1 MLPLTLFA
9 SPAFTAPTAVGLL
22 INLGFYGE
30 LFVMTLY
37 LQQVRGLGPLLA
49 GIALLPQMGMAV
61 VGSAASGQLMA
72 RTGPRLPML
81 AGLVTGG
88 AGILGLLATG
98 ARTPYAVLVVPFMA
112 AGLGMS
118 FTMPAA
124 TAAVMNAAPASRA
137 GLASGTLNAARQIG
151 GVLGVALFGTLVAHR
166 ADFGSGLRISMAIA
180 AAAFLAGAVLIAAC
194 PERVRKLQ

>member
-1 MLPLTLFA
+1 
-9 SPAFTAPTAVGLL
+9 
-22 INLGFYGE
+22 
-30 LFVMTLY
+30 
-37 LQQVRGLGPLLA
+37 
-49 GIALLPQMGMAV
+49 
-61 VGSAASGQLMA
+61 
-72 RTGPRLPML
+72 
-81 AGLVTGG
+81 
-88 AGILGLLATG
+88 
-98 ARTPYAVLVVPFMA
+98 MA